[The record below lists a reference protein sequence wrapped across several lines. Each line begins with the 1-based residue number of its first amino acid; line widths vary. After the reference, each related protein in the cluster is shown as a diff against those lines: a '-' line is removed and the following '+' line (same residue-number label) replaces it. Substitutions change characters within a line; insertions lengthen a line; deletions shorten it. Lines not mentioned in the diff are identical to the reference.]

1 MKSILAKAIPLTVAV
16 SMMSAVPA
24 FAYEKNETV
33 YTKIDAD
40 GKITYQSVNEHI
52 TSNHKE
58 TINDYS
64 DLSDI
69 VNTSGNE
76 KLKRDGKN
84 MTWSSQGKDIIY
96 TGKTENEMPINL
108 NVSYELDG
116 KKIKPKDVKGQS
128 GHVKLTFKYTNMM
141 DHQYKGEK
149 VYTPFMVMLS
159 STFKSADTKN
169 LTVNTGK
176 VINNGESELVVG
188 LASPGLYDSFNKMDA
203 LKELDKVVIEYD
215 TTNFNLKSIYSIAT
229 PKLLDADDLNKVF
242 DKIDDSYGDV
252 NKLKDATNAL
262 VEGSKTLAE
271 GTKTYASKMKEAT
284 DASKKLKTEGT
295 DKLTEGYKKIDD
307 GISQLNDGTKDLSK
321 LPSQM
326 KKLKDGLTQLND
338 ALKELK
344 NTKSNLEAK
353 KSAGIEKMAA
363 ALSATVNAELADT
376 TTDKTKEVLSQV
388 SAISKKLNAKSQEL
402 TTATTDYLTFVQQI
416 SQNTSATP
424 EQAAAAKK
432 MLLEKQKALSDKAE
446 EVKELKEQL
455 NDVETATNSL
465 QKYAAEVKTNKSAGK
480 NLVLSIY
487 NKDRET
493 GLFESCG
500 ANYSA
505 AKDKSGY
512 KKFNANKELYA
523 GLYQIYLA
531 DHAIKTLSSSQDSFN
546 KLYNGSNTILKS
558 VEQSV
563 EKLSDKKTGLPALQD
578 GVNKLYNGSKT
589 FSNGL
594 NKYAEN
600 YDKLTNGL
608 NKLNNAFSQIV
619 DGSAKLSSGMAEYKT
634 SGIDKITKLADDLHK
649 DEDKFKTLSDYA
661 KDYKFTSTNSDAQYE
676 TKFVTVIENN

>member
-108 NVSYELDG
+108 NISYELDG

-176 VINNGESELVVG
+176 IINNGETELVVG

-376 TTDKTKEVLSQV
+376 TTDKTKEVLKQV
-388 SAISKKLNAKSQEL
+388 STISTQLNVKSQEL
-402 TTATTDYLTFVQQI
+402 TQATTDYLKLVQQI

-446 EVKELKEQL
+446 DVKELKEQL

-505 AKDKSGY
+505 SKDKSGY

-558 VEQSV
+558 VEKSV

-608 NKLNNAFSQIV
+608 SKLNNAFSQIV

>member
-96 TGKTENEMPINL
+96 TGKTENDMPINL
-108 NVSYELDG
+108 NISYELDG

-176 VINNGESELVVG
+176 IINNGESELVVG

-376 TTDKTKEVLSQV
+376 TTDKTKEVLNQV
-388 SAISKKLNAKSQEL
+388 STISKQLNAESKEL
-402 TTATTDYLTFVQQI
+402 TQKTTDYLTFVQQI

-446 EVKELKEQL
+446 DVKELKEQL

-505 AKDKSGY
+505 SKDKSGY

-558 VEQSV
+558 VEKSV

-600 YDKLTNGL
+600 YNKLTNGL

-676 TKFVTVIENN
+676 TKFVAVIENN

>member
-40 GKITYQSVNEHI
+40 GKVTYQSVNEHI
-52 TSNHKE
+52 TSNKKE
-58 TINDYS
+58 TIDDYS
-64 DLSDI
+64 DLSNI

-76 KLKRDGKN
+76 KMTRDGKN
-84 MTWSSQGKDIIY
+84 ISWSSQGKDIIY
-96 TGKTENEMPINL
+96 TGKTENEMPITL
-108 NVSYELDG
+108 KATYELNG
-116 KKIKPKDVKGQS
+116 KKVNPKDIKGKS
-128 GHVKLTFKYTNMM
+128 GHVKLQFDYTNTM

-262 VEGSKTLAE
+262 VDGSKTLAE
-271 GTKTYASKMKEAT
+271 GTMKYASKMKEAT

-432 MLLEKQKALSDKAE
+432 MLVEKQKALSDKAE

>member
-40 GKITYQSVNEHI
+40 GKVTYQSVNEHI

-76 KLKRDGKN
+76 KMTRDGKN
-84 MTWSSQGKDIIY
+84 ISWSSQGKDIIY
-96 TGKTENEMPINL
+96 TGKTENEMPITL
-108 NVSYELDG
+108 KATYELNG
-116 KKIKPKDVKGQS
+116 KKVNPKDIKGKS
-128 GHVKLTFKYTNMM
+128 GHVKLQFDYTNTM

-376 TTDKTKEVLSQV
+376 TTDKTKEVLKQV
-388 SAISKKLNAKSQEL
+388 STISTQLNEKSQEL
-402 TTATTDYLTFVQQI
+402 TDATADYLKLVQQI

-432 MLLEKQKALSDKAE
+432 MLVEKQKALSDKAE

>member
-1 MKSILAKAIPLTVAV
+1 MKRVLAKAIPLTVAF
-16 SMMSAVPA
+16 SMMSAVPT

-33 YTKIDAD
+33 YTKINAD
-40 GKITYQSVNEHI
+40 GKVTYQSVNEHI
-52 TSNHKE
+52 TSNKKE
-58 TINDYS
+58 TIDDYS

-76 KLKRDGKN
+76 KMTRDGKN
-84 MTWSSQGKDIIY
+84 ISWSSQGKDIIY
-96 TGKTENEMPINL
+96 TGKTENEMPITL
-108 NVSYELDG
+108 KATYELNG
-116 KKIKPKDVKGQS
+116 KKVNPKDIKGKS
-128 GHVKLTFKYTNMM
+128 GHVKLQFDYTNTM
-141 DHQYKGEK
+141 DHQYNGET
-149 VYTPFMVMLS
+149 VYTPFLVMLS
-159 STFKSADTKN
+159 STFKSTDTKN
-169 LTVNTGK
+169 LTINTGK
-176 VINNGESELVVG
+176 VINNGESQLVVG
-188 LASPGLYDSFNKMDA
+188 LASPGLYESFNKLDA

-215 TTNFNLKSIYSIAT
+215 TTNFKLNSIYSIAT
-229 PKLLDADDLNKVF
+229 PKLLDANDIDKVF
-242 DKIDDSYGDV
+242 DKIDSSYSDI

-262 VEGSKTLAE
+262 VDGSKTLAE
-271 GTKTYASKMKEAT
+271 GTKKYASKMNEAT
-284 DASKKLKTEGT
+284 EASKKLKTQGT

-307 GISQLNDGTKDLSK
+307 GISQLNAGTKDLSK

-402 TTATTDYLTFVQQI
+402 TQATTEYLTLVQKI

-558 VEQSV
+558 VEKSIV
-563 EKLSDKKTGLPALQD
+563 KLSDKNTGLPALQN

-589 FSNGL
+589 FNNGL

-600 YDKLTNGL
+600 YDKLASGL

-619 DGSAKLSSGMAEYKT
+619 DGSAKLSSGMSKYKT
-634 SGIDKITKLADDLHK
+634 SGIDKLTKLADDLQK
-649 DEDKFKTLSDYA
+649 DQDKFKTLSDYA

>member
-262 VEGSKTLAE
+262 VDGSKTLAE

-432 MLLEKQKALSDKAE
+432 MLVEKQKALSDKAE

-531 DHAIKTLSSSQDSFN
+531 DHAINTLSSSQDSFN

-558 VEQSV
+558 VEKSV

>member
-176 VINNGESELVVG
+176 IINNGESELVVG

-424 EQAAAAKK
+424 EQAVAAKK
-432 MLLEKQKALSDKAE
+432 MLVEKQKALSDKAE

-558 VEQSV
+558 VEKSV

>member
-1 MKSILAKAIPLTVAV
+1 MKHVLAKAIPLTVAF

-33 YTKIDAD
+33 YTKINAD
-40 GKITYQSVNEHI
+40 GKVTYQSVNEHI
-52 TSNHKE
+52 TSNKKE
-58 TINDYS
+58 TIDDYS
-64 DLSDI
+64 DLSNI

-76 KLKRDGKN
+76 KMTRDGKN
-84 MTWSSQGKDIIY
+84 ISWSSQGKDIIY
-96 TGKTENEMPINL
+96 TGKTENEMPITL
-108 NVSYELDG
+108 KATYELNG
-116 KKIKPKDVKGQS
+116 KKVNPKDIKGKS
-128 GHVKLTFKYTNMM
+128 GHVKLQFDYTNTM
-141 DHQYKGEK
+141 DHQYNGET
-149 VYTPFMVMLS
+149 VYTPFLVMLS
-159 STFKSADTKN
+159 STFKSTDTKN
-169 LTVNTGK
+169 LTINTGK
-176 VINNGESELVVG
+176 VINNGESQLVVG
-188 LASPGLYDSFNKMDA
+188 LASPGLYESFNKLDA

-215 TTNFNLKSIYSIAT
+215 TTNFKLNSIYSIAT
-229 PKLLDADDLNKVF
+229 PKLLDANDIDKVF
-242 DKIDDSYGDV
+242 DKIDSSYSDI

-262 VEGSKTLAE
+262 VDGSKTLAE
-271 GTKTYASKMKEAT
+271 GTKKYASKMNEAT
-284 DASKKLKTEGT
+284 EASKKLKTQGT

-307 GISQLNDGTKDLSK
+307 GISQLNAGTKDLSK

-402 TTATTDYLTFVQQI
+402 TTATTDYLTFVQKI
-416 SQNTSATP
+416 SESTSTTP

-500 ANYSA
+500 ANYSE

-558 VEQSV
+558 VEKSV
-563 EKLSDKKTGLPALQD
+563 VKLSDKNTGLPALQN

-589 FSNGL
+589 FNNGL

-600 YDKLTNGL
+600 YDKLASGL

-619 DGSAKLSSGMAEYKT
+619 DGSAKLSSGMSKYKT
-634 SGIDKITKLADDLHK
+634 SGIDKLTKLADDLQK
-649 DEDKFKTLSDYA
+649 DQDKFKTLSDYA

>member
-58 TINDYS
+58 AINDYS

-176 VINNGESELVVG
+176 IINNGESELVVG

-376 TTDKTKEVLSQV
+376 TTDKTKEVLNQV
-388 SAISKKLNAKSQEL
+388 STISKQLNVESQEL
-402 TTATTDYLTFVQQI
+402 TKKTTDYLTFVQQI

-432 MLLEKQKALSDKAE
+432 MLLEKQQALSDKAE
-446 EVKELKEQL
+446 DVKKLKEQL

-505 AKDKSGY
+505 SKDKSGY

-558 VEQSV
+558 VEKSV

>member
-1 MKSILAKAIPLTVAV
+1 ISK
-16 SMMSAVPA
+16 
-24 FAYEKNETV
+24 
-33 YTKIDAD
+33 
-40 GKITYQSVNEHI
+40 Q
-52 TSNHKE
+52 
-58 TINDYS
+58 
-64 DLSDI
+64 
-69 VNTSGNE
+69 
-76 KLKRDGKN
+76 
-84 MTWSSQGKDIIY
+84 
-96 TGKTENEMPINL
+96 L
-108 NVSYELDG
+108 NV
-116 KKIKPKDVKGQS
+116 
-128 GHVKLTFKYTNMM
+128 
-141 DHQYKGEK
+141 
-149 VYTPFMVMLS
+149 
-159 STFKSADTKN
+159 
-169 LTVNTGK
+169 
-176 VINNGESELVVG
+176 ESE
-188 LASPGLYDSFNKMDA
+188 
-203 LKELDKVVIEYD
+203 
-215 TTNFNLKSIYSIAT
+215 
-229 PKLLDADDLNKVF
+229 
-242 DKIDDSYGDV
+242 
-252 NKLKDATNAL
+252 
-262 VEGSKTLAE
+262 
-271 GTKTYASKMKEAT
+271 
-284 DASKKLKTEGT
+284 
-295 DKLTEGYKKIDD
+295 
-307 GISQLNDGTKDLSK
+307 
-321 LPSQM
+321 
-326 KKLKDGLTQLND
+326 
-338 ALKELK
+338 
-344 NTKSNLEAK
+344 
-353 KSAGIEKMAA
+353 
-363 ALSATVNAELADT
+363 
-376 TTDKTKEVLSQV
+376 
-388 SAISKKLNAKSQEL
+388 EL
-402 TTATTDYLTFVQQI
+402 TKKTADYLTFVTQI

-446 EVKELKEQL
+446 DVKELKEQL

-505 AKDKSGY
+505 SKDKSGY

-558 VEQSV
+558 VEKSV

>member
-176 VINNGESELVVG
+176 IINNGESELVVG

-284 DASKKLKTEGT
+284 YASKKLKTEGT

-424 EQAAAAKK
+424 EQAVAAKK
-432 MLLEKQKALSDKAE
+432 MLVEKQKALSDKAE

>member
-108 NVSYELDG
+108 NISYELDG

-176 VINNGESELVVG
+176 IINNGESELVVG

-376 TTDKTKEVLSQV
+376 TTDKTKEVLKQV
-388 SAISKKLNAKSQEL
+388 STISTQLNAKSQEL
-402 TTATTDYLTFVQQI
+402 TQKTADYLTFVQQI

-558 VEQSV
+558 VEKSV

>member
-108 NVSYELDG
+108 NISYELDG

-363 ALSATVNAELADT
+363 ALSATVNAELTDT
-376 TTDKTKEVLSQV
+376 TTDKTKEVLKQV
-388 SAISKKLNAKSQEL
+388 STISTQLNAKSQEL
-402 TTATTDYLTFVQQI
+402 TEATTDYLKLVQQI

-432 MLLEKQKALSDKAE
+432 MLLEKQKVLSDKAE

-505 AKDKSGY
+505 SKDKSGY

-558 VEQSV
+558 VEKSV

>member
-33 YTKIDAD
+33 YTKIVAD

-176 VINNGESELVVG
+176 IINNGESELVVG

-424 EQAAAAKK
+424 EQAVAAKK
-432 MLLEKQKALSDKAE
+432 MLVEKQKALSDKAE

>member
-108 NVSYELDG
+108 NISYELDG

-176 VINNGESELVVG
+176 IINNGESELVVG

-376 TTDKTKEVLSQV
+376 TTDKTKEVLKQV
-388 SAISKKLNAKSQEL
+388 STISTQLNAKSQEL
-402 TTATTDYLTFVQQI
+402 TQATTDYLKLVQQI

-424 EQAAAAKK
+424 EQATAAKK

-505 AKDKSGY
+505 SKDKSGY

-558 VEQSV
+558 VEKSV

>member
-58 TINDYS
+58 AINDYS

-176 VINNGESELVVG
+176 IINNGESELVVG

-376 TTDKTKEVLSQV
+376 TTDKTKEVLNQV
-388 SAISKKLNAKSQEL
+388 STISKQLNAESQEL
-402 TTATTDYLTFVQQI
+402 TKKTTDYLTFVQQI

-424 EQAAAAKK
+424 EQAAVAKK

-446 EVKELKEQL
+446 DVKKLKEQL

-505 AKDKSGY
+505 SKDKSGY

-558 VEQSV
+558 VEKSV

>member
-108 NVSYELDG
+108 NISYELDG

-376 TTDKTKEVLSQV
+376 TTDKTKEVLKQV
-388 SAISKKLNAKSQEL
+388 STISTQLNAKSQEL
-402 TTATTDYLTFVQQI
+402 TQATTDYL
-416 SQNTSATP
+416 
-424 EQAAAAKK
+424 
-432 MLLEKQKALSDKAE
+432 
-446 EVKELKEQL
+446 
-455 NDVETATNSL
+455 
-465 QKYAAEVKTNKSAGK
+465 KSP
-480 NLVLSIY
+480 V
-487 NKDRET
+487 
-493 GLFESCG
+493 
-500 ANYSA
+500 
-505 AKDKSGY
+505 
-512 KKFNANKELYA
+512 
-523 GLYQIYLA
+523 
-531 DHAIKTLSSSQDSFN
+531 
-546 KLYNGSNTILKS
+546 
-558 VEQSV
+558 
-563 EKLSDKKTGLPALQD
+563 P
-578 GVNKLYNGSKT
+578 
-589 FSNGL
+589 
-594 NKYAEN
+594 
-600 YDKLTNGL
+600 
-608 NKLNNAFSQIV
+608 
-619 DGSAKLSSGMAEYKT
+619 
-634 SGIDKITKLADDLHK
+634 
-649 DEDKFKTLSDYA
+649 
-661 KDYKFTSTNSDAQYE
+661 
-676 TKFVTVIENN
+676 

>member
-58 TINDYS
+58 AINDYS

-108 NVSYELDG
+108 NISYELDG

-176 VINNGESELVVG
+176 IINNGESELVVG

-376 TTDKTKEVLSQV
+376 TTDKTKEVLNQV
-388 SAISKKLNAKSQEL
+388 SAISKQLKAESEEL
-402 TTATTDYLTFVQQI
+402 TKKTTDYLTFVQQI

-446 EVKELKEQL
+446 DVKELKEQL

-505 AKDKSGY
+505 SKDKSGY

-558 VEQSV
+558 VEKSV

>member
-108 NVSYELDG
+108 NISYELDG

-176 VINNGESELVVG
+176 IINNGESELVVG

-262 VEGSKTLAE
+262 VDGSKTLAE

-432 MLLEKQKALSDKAE
+432 MLVEKQKALSDKAE

-455 NDVETATNSL
+455 NGVETATNSL

>member
-58 TINDYS
+58 AINDYS

-176 VINNGESELVVG
+176 IINNGESELVVG

-376 TTDKTKEVLSQV
+376 TTDKTKEVLNQV
-388 SAISKKLNAKSQEL
+388 STISKQLNAESQEL
-402 TTATTDYLTFVQQI
+402 TKKTTDYLTFVQQI

-432 MLLEKQKALSDKAE
+432 MLLEKQQALSDKAE
-446 EVKELKEQL
+446 DVKKLKEQL

-505 AKDKSGY
+505 SKDKSGY

-558 VEQSV
+558 VEKSV

>member
-108 NVSYELDG
+108 NISYELDG

-176 VINNGESELVVG
+176 IINNGESELVVG

-376 TTDKTKEVLSQV
+376 TTDKTKEVLNQV
-388 SAISKKLNAKSQEL
+388 STISKQLNAESKEL
-402 TTATTDYLTFVQQI
+402 TQKTTDYLTFVQQI

-446 EVKELKEQL
+446 DVKELKEQL

-505 AKDKSGY
+505 SKDKSGY

-531 DHAIKTLSSSQDSFN
+531 DHAINTLSSSQDSFN

-558 VEQSV
+558 VEKSV

-589 FSNGL
+589 FGNGL

>member
-176 VINNGESELVVG
+176 IINNGESELVVG
-188 LASPGLYDSFNKMDA
+188 LASPGLYDSFNKMDD

-424 EQAAAAKK
+424 EQAVAAKK
-432 MLLEKQKALSDKAE
+432 MLVEKQKALSDKAE

>member
-108 NVSYELDG
+108 NISYELDG

-344 NTKSNLEAK
+344 NIKSNLEAK

-432 MLLEKQKALSDKAE
+432 MLVEKQKALSDKAE

>member
-108 NVSYELDG
+108 NISYELDG

-176 VINNGESELVVG
+176 IINNGESELVVG

-432 MLLEKQKALSDKAE
+432 MLVEKQKALSDKAE

-676 TKFVTVIENN
+676 TKFVTVIENS

>member
-1 MKSILAKAIPLTVAV
+1 MKHVLAKAIPLTVAF

-33 YTKIDAD
+33 YTKINAD
-40 GKITYQSVNEHI
+40 GKVTYQSVNEHI
-52 TSNHKE
+52 TSNKKE
-58 TINDYS
+58 TIDDYS
-64 DLSDI
+64 DLSNI

-76 KLKRDGKN
+76 KMTRDGKN
-84 MTWSSQGKDIIY
+84 ISWSSQGKDIIY
-96 TGKTENEMPINL
+96 TGKTENEMPITL
-108 NVSYELDG
+108 KATYELNG
-116 KKIKPKDVKGQS
+116 KKVNPKDIKGKS
-128 GHVKLTFKYTNMM
+128 GHVKLQFDYTNTM
-141 DHQYKGEK
+141 DHQYNGET
-149 VYTPFMVMLS
+149 VYTPFLVMLS
-159 STFKSADTKN
+159 STFKSTDTKN
-169 LTVNTGK
+169 LTINTGK
-176 VINNGESELVVG
+176 VINNGESQLVVG
-188 LASPGLYDSFNKMDA
+188 LASPGLYESFNKLDA

-215 TTNFNLKSIYSIAT
+215 TTNFKLNSIYSIAT
-229 PKLLDADDLNKVF
+229 PKLLDANDIDKVF
-242 DKIDDSYGDV
+242 DKIDSSYSDI

-262 VEGSKTLAE
+262 VDGSKTLAE
-271 GTKTYASKMKEAT
+271 GTKKYASKMNEAT
-284 DASKKLKTEGT
+284 EASKKLKTQGT

-307 GISQLNDGTKDLSK
+307 GISQLNAGTKDLSK

-402 TTATTDYLTFVQQI
+402 TTATTDYLTFVQKI
-416 SQNTSATP
+416 SESTSTTP

-558 VEQSV
+558 VEKSV
-563 EKLSDKKTGLPALQD
+563 VKLSDKNTGLPALQN

-589 FSNGL
+589 FNNGL

-600 YDKLTNGL
+600 YDKLASGL

-619 DGSAKLSSGMAEYKT
+619 DGSAKLSSGMSKYKT
-634 SGIDKITKLADDLHK
+634 SGIDKLTKLADDLQK
-649 DEDKFKTLSDYA
+649 DQDKFKTLSDYA

>member
-108 NVSYELDG
+108 NISYELDG

-376 TTDKTKEVLSQV
+376 TTDKTKEVLKQV
-388 SAISKKLNAKSQEL
+388 STISTQLNAKSQEL
-402 TTATTDYLTFVQQI
+402 TQKTTDYLTFVQQI

-432 MLLEKQKALSDKAE
+432 MLLEKQQALSDKAE
-446 EVKELKEQL
+446 DVKELKEQL

-505 AKDKSGY
+505 SKDKSGY